1 MNIRYKAR
9 ALRHLEQIHGHIAK
23 DDPAAASR
31 TVAQIVR
38 SIERLSRFPWSARP
52 GVVAGTRIL
61 VVPGLPYVAIY
72 RVRGEFVDVVAILH
86 TARRR
91 RS

>member
-9 ALRHLEQIHGHIAK
+9 ALRNLEQIHGHIAK

-31 TVAQIVR
+31 TIARIVQ
-38 SIERLSRFPWSARP
+38 SIGRLSRFPWSART
-52 GVVAGTRIL
+52 GIVVGTRIL
-61 VVPGLPYVAIY
+61 VIPGLPYVAIY
-72 RVRGEFVDVVAILH
+72 RVRDEYVDVIAILH

-91 RS
+91 RG